1 MTTSIVNQLE
11 RLILK
16 DIDLNNYRF
25 HLVLSFLRKFAC
37 YDRCNSLKSLQFNL
51 SLIHISEPT
60 RPQVIAY
67 AVFCL

>member
-1 MTTSIVNQLE
+1 MSDICLQLYLTTLTTSIVNQLE

-37 YDRCNSLKSLQFNL
+37 YDRCNGLKSLQFN
-51 SLIHISEPT
+51 SASEW
-60 RPQVIAY
+60 RD
-67 AVFCL
+67 

>member
-1 MTTSIVNQLE
+1 MTTSIVNHLE

-37 YDRCNSLKSLQFNL
+37 YDRCNSLKSLQFN
-51 SLIHISEPT
+51 SAGRWRE
-60 RPQVIAY
+60 
-67 AVFCL
+67 

>member
-25 HLVLSFLRKFAC
+25 PLVLSFLRKFAC
-37 YDRCNSLKSLQFNL
+37 YDRCNSLKSLQFN
-51 SLIHISEPT
+51 SAGRWRE
-60 RPQVIAY
+60 
-67 AVFCL
+67 